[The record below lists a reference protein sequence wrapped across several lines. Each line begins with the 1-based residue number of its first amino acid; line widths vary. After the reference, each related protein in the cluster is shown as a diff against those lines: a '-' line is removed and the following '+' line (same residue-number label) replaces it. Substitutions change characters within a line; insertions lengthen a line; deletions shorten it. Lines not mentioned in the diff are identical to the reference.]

1 MFKLAT
7 AILSLLFIFAPA
19 TVNASEP
26 DHLVAVTVDSNY
38 EKFERK
44 KLKNQRMPR
53 MCNDQLYRWLYD
65 AGFRGHNIREAW
77 AIAMRESNGKPTQIS
92 NGVDHGLFQFNRPSW
107 GGKSWWNTQM
117 LLTPVYNAKIAYQLS
132 DGGNNWQ
139 PWGMGD
145 HNEFNFTNY
154 GMWSEWQLY
163 NWIVEPYQRYYA
175 QYPC

>member
-1 MFKLAT
+1 MNIVIAGIMSFVMSVFPST
-7 AILSLLFIFAPA
+7 SP
-19 TVNASEP
+19 P
-26 DHLVAVTVDSNY
+26 DHLQTPKVNAVEY
-38 EKFERK
+38 AKFEK
-44 KLKNQRMPR
+44 SQKKNQRLPR
-53 MCNDQLYRWLYD
+53 VQCNNQLYKWLYE

-92 NGVDHGLFQFNRPSW
+92 SGVDHGLFQFNRPSW
-107 GGKSWWNTQM
+107 GGKPWWNTQM

-132 DGGNNWQ
+132 DGGKNWQ